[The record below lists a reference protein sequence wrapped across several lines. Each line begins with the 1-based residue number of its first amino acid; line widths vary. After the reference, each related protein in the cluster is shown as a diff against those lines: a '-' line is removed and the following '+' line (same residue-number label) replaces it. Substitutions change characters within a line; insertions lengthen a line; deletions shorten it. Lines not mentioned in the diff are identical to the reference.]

1 MATTLESF
9 IKEGTNV
16 LLIQALNNKG
26 VNNHNNLWC
35 VDFSKFTHP
44 LSGMLNAK
52 TTVLA
57 GNPVHDSSLYAK
69 AGFTRTLNPCYMV
82 RKALYKLLNAAI
94 NSELGYCYYKKD
106 TREIWCSYFDGSM
119 DETNKILAGEKIDNK
134 RFINL
139 YINDGNIKGGS
150 VKNDILPH
158 QKLVYGKDG
167 HSIASYFYGM
177 LLYAHLIDDGQFD
190 KDTKKDLDQ
199 IIDSFADRTLNEKE
213 KQEILTKF
221 ENDFLINLANV
232 NQLSSAIMK
241 QDDIRTVGIANG
253 EKLFDG
259 ESPFEETKTPSSK
272 KPTVS
277 KRLDTVGDAIKEG
290 IYKIKHTFSGDEN
303 LVPESFNDM
312 ALTPQVEEVCAYIK
326 SLEVSPMNMNFMF
339 TGEAGTGKST
349 AAQMIAAI
357 CGLPYRFITCS
368 SSTEETELKTQTI
381 IDPNDGSRF
390 VNVDS
395 EVINAIRYG
404 GIIEVQEIN
413 MIRREGVAACLNS
426 VLDGIGKIKLLDGSM
441 LERHPHCVFIFTMN
455 VGYEGS
461 KNLNQALLSRCF
473 CKEEFVLPSEE
484 ELVNRLLKKQGL
496 TKELAEKMV
505 KVFFEV
511 RNCLEV
517 SGETNGVCSYR
528 ELDAWGEM
536 LSRNYVICQ
545 KIAGFP
551 KMTEFKAAEKSLVS
565 HATEDKDLQAEL
577 CAVIS
582 KTFPAFDY

>member
-1 MATTLESF
+1 MTS
-9 IKEGTNV
+9 IKNITVSIPLRQAMNYAQTNPCH
-16 LLIQALNNKG
+16 A
-26 VNNHNNLWC
+26 WYS
-35 VDFSKFTHP
+35 DFSGFKEPFNIRESVEFGTDKWA
-44 LSGMLNAK
+44 N
-52 TTVLA
+52 
-57 GNPVHDSSLYAK
+57 SLYASVVGSK
-69 AGFTRTLNPCYMV
+69 LAMNPCYLV
-82 RKALYKLLNAAI
+82 RKSLYRLVNLSLGKNLGYIYTKGDETWCSYYDGTMKEVNQVIDTGKSSCERWIHLHLVNGNIESACVEDKLIGSRQQYKIGNGNGYHSPSAFVYAKIVDAIFREKKALYK
-94 NSELGYCYYKKD
+94 D
-106 TREIWCSYFDGSM
+106 RFDIICQ
-119 DETNKILAGEKIDNK
+119 KILNGVFDKKEDSETLTVLENDIFIDLAQRNDVIKLFKPMQTLCDKKFPEGTTTIYDLSSFEAKPKAKRTMKVTKTINTVADAVKSGMFKINHTFNGDEQLVPTIYDDFDLTPKEQRICKLIKANEKIAQMGC
-134 RFINL
+134 
-139 YINDGNIKGGS
+139 GN
-150 VKNDILPH
+150 
-158 QKLVYGKDG
+158 
-167 HSIASYFYGM
+167 
-177 LLYAHLIDDGQFD
+177 
-190 KDTKKDLDQ
+190 
-199 IIDSFADRTLNEKE
+199 SF
-213 KQEILTKF
+213 
-221 ENDFLINLANV
+221 
-232 NQLSSAIMK
+232 
-241 QDDIRTVGIANG
+241 
-253 EKLFDG
+253 
-259 ESPFEETKTPSSK
+259 
-272 KPTVS
+272 
-277 KRLDTVGDAIKEG
+277 
-290 IYKIKHTFSGDEN
+290 
-303 LVPESFNDM
+303 
-312 ALTPQVEEVCAYIK
+312 
-326 SLEVSPMNMNFMF
+326 MNFMF